1 VFEARRLVSWLYQD
15 RVKAV
20 VNNLGIE
27 ETTLQDKVSYVC
39 SKFLA
44 FKNLFFLICAL
55 PRF

>member
-27 ETTLQDKVSYVC
+27 ETTLQDKVS
-39 SKFLA
+39 
-44 FKNLFFLICAL
+44 
-55 PRF
+55 